1 MIRIRHA
8 RKPLAEAFKAFGTS
22 RLRPKLLPG
31 SATRKFVYR
40 KRTSIFL
47 LALVVSASWLV
58 AAETDQRGLPGV
70 PSGFHV
76 TVYASEPL
84 VRNPCA
90 MAFDAQ
96 GRLFV
101 GQGPQY
107 RKPKPDS
114 PTDRVTLLIDAD
126 QDGIAENT
134 KTFAEGF
141 NSIQGLAWYG
151 DQLWIANAPDLTVV
165 RDVDGDDVADEY
177 RRVFGGLGNLEHALH
192 GLSFAP
198 DGWLYM
204 SKGNSKGYG
213 RGDSPERFVAP
224 APLFDLWGMRPPE
237 NASMQ
242 PELGVFSRETYQHG
256 YHNPSDDWGTE
267 GGVLRCRPD
276 GTQLEVFSRGM
287 RNTWDMNFDADFNW
301 VGTDQDQDGGDRV
314 LNPFLGAHF
323 GWGHPWSPHWTGDD
337 HVPTVPICGPV
348 FHGSG
353 TGVVFG
359 ASSQFPARYRN
370 AFFCADWLGRNIF
383 LYRPKWDGGMMRN
396 MDTPKIFAKAPSGRT
411 MGSSSGVL
419 FDPTD
424 IEFGPDG
431 ALWVL
436 SWGHGYGAAME
447 DGKHVDKGRVY
458 RISYGDNAPSKKM
471 EKYDRPYSKWTADE
485 LLADLHHHALP
496 VRRTNAQN
504 ELVRRGVEVRDE
516 VMEMLRR
523 DNLPAGAATWLAWT
537 LGQIDM
543 QDESID
549 EFFSD
554 RLSQEDL
561 KVADRIQ
568 AVRVLGQRA
577 RVSNSRLPAAI
588 RDALGD
594 GHPRIRFAAVQAIH
608 VRQDAEDAELL
619 WKMIDSES
627 DRAVF
632 YAARMAVREIADP
645 KSLRTKLS
653 GSSSGQ
659 RLAALLNLLE
669 IAELSGDEVLP
680 LRLDSDPRVAEIAS
694 SFVSKVGTSQ
704 APVLQIQGKSS
715 QAAASV
721 QVEILM
727 GDVPKGLHVRYTKD
741 GSEPTDTTGI
751 IYAGPFSIQYSNVVS
766 ASLFRGRQKMGPV
779 LRRSYASLASA
790 EPNGSSDTPDILTIP
805 MDVANI
811 RTGNGRPYKATTIA
825 IGSRVYGNR
834 KYSWL
839 SLPSEIIGHTVIESR
854 NGDSDVGSTG
864 DSFLSFELDSDSD
877 VYVAHDERITEKPD
891 WLEEFR
897 ATSLRASTR
906 DTTYRLFAK
915 RFPPGKVQ
923 LGGNTRDGVTKARS
937 QYVTII
943 KPAPLQPREVA
954 TTIEQSLQKLATASF
969 RRGAR
974 LFFEQSDCA
983 KCHRIGDWGNAFAPN
998 LSNMGTRAA
1007 PKTIAESILDPSAVI
1022 MEGFHSV
1029 SVLTDDGK
1037 VFQGFIKQESGL
1049 NVELVQADGKVLSI
1063 PRESIELRKRQQ
1075 VSVMPDGLAK
1085 QLNPQH
1091 VADLIRFI
1099 IDAGKKP
1106 ELLQSLSSLAANTSP
1121 IGPDTTAV
1129 ATASAANHE
1138 SVHPA
1143 ARADTTAPITFRDDG
1158 KALQIHSGKN
1168 KLATYIYQHDQ
1179 VKRPFFA
1186 HVKSPS
1192 GTQVTRN
1199 FPPGK
1204 GDRQDHADMHPG
1216 IWLAFG
1222 DLDGEDFWRNKGR
1235 VVHKGFTQGP
1245 TTGPGLGSF
1254 SHRKSYQR
1262 ADGSVVCFED
1272 FRCVIR
1278 VLEEGYLLQWDSTFS
1293 SPEGDAFYFGDQ
1305 EEMGL
1310 GIRVASEIAELKSGQ
1325 IADSAG
1331 RRGAKQVWSQ
1341 PAKWCDYSGT
1351 IGSER
1356 IGMTILCHPDNFRES
1371 WMHARNYGVIAANPF
1386 GRQAM
1391 KKGPKSRI
1399 EVSGDA
1405 GLRLQY
1411 GILLHGPTPD
1421 LETVYRRYVDLAGS
1435 QN

>member
-1 MIRIRHA
+1 MNR
-8 RKPLAEAFKAFGTS
+8 
-22 RLRPKLLPG
+22 
-31 SATRKFVYR
+31 
-40 KRTSIFL
+40 IFL
-47 LALVVSASWLV
+47 LTIICCASRLI
-58 AAETDQRGLPGV
+58 AAETETAGLPQV
-70 PSGFHV
+70 PSGFKV
-76 TVYASEPL
+76 TVYAKEPL

-96 GRLFV
+96 GRLFI

-126 QDGIAENT
+126 QDGRADHT
-134 KTFAEGF
+134 KIFAEGF
-141 NSIQGLAWYG
+141 NSIQGMAWYG

-177 RRVFGGLGNLEHALH
+177 RRVYGGLGNLEHALH
-192 GLSFAP
+192 GLCFAP

-224 APLFDLWGMRPPE
+224 SPFFDLWGMELPK
-237 NASMQ
+237 NAPVQ
-242 PELGVFSRETYQHG
+242 PEPEVFSPETYRHG

-287 RNTWDMNFDADFNW
+287 RNTWDMNFDAEFNW

-314 LNPFLGAHF
+314 LTPFLDAHF
-323 GWGHPWSPHWTGDD
+323 GWGHAWSPHWTGED
-337 HVPTVPICGPV
+337 HVPTVPMGGPV

-353 TGVVFG
+353 TGVVYG
-359 ASSQFPARYRN
+359 ASPRFPASYRD

-396 MDTPKIFAKAPSGRT
+396 MDKPEIFAKAPSGRT
-411 MGSSSGVL
+411 MGSSQGVL

-447 DGKHVDKGRVY
+447 DGKQVDKGRVY
-458 RISYGDNAPSKKM
+458 RISYGDSAPKKKS
-471 EKYDRPYSKWTADE
+471 EKYDRTYSEWTADE
-485 LLADLHHHALP
+485 LLVDLHHHALP

-504 ELVRRGVEVRDE
+504 ELVRRGVEVQDE
-516 VMEMLRR
+516 IIEMLRR
-523 DNLPAGAATWLAWT
+523 DNLPTGAATWLAWT
-537 LGQIDM
+537 LGQIGIE
-543 QDESID
+543 DESID
-549 EFFSD
+549 RFFSS
-554 RLSQEDL
+554 RLTREGL
-561 KVADRIQ
+561 RVADRIQ
-568 AVRVLGQRA
+568 AVRVLGRRA
-577 RVSNSRLPAAI
+577 RLSHSRLPAAV
-588 RDALGD
+588 RDALSD
-594 GHPRIRFAAVQAIH
+594 QHPRIRFAAAQAIRE
-608 VRQDAEDAELL
+608 RQDVEDAESL
-619 WKMIDSES
+619 WNLIDSES

-632 YAARMAVREIADP
+632 YAARMALGKIADP

-653 GSSSGQ
+653 SSSSGQ

-669 IAELSGDEVLP
+669 LAELSGDEVLP
-680 LRLDSDPRVAEIAS
+680 LRLDPDPRVAEIAS

-704 APVLQIQGKSS
+704 TPVLQIQRKSS
-715 QAAASV
+715 QEADSV
-721 QVEILM
+721 EVEILM
-727 GDVPKGLHVRYTKD
+727 GDVPEGLHVRYTRD
-741 GSEPTDTTGI
+741 GSEPTDTSGI
-751 IYAGPFSIQYSNVVS
+751 KYAEPFSIQTSDVVS

-779 LRRSYASLASA
+779 LCRSYASLTSA
-790 EPNGSSDTPDILTIP
+790 ELDAPDVPTIP

-811 RTGNGRPYKATTIA
+811 KTTNDQPYKATTIA
-825 IGSRVYGNR
+825 IGSRAYGNR
-834 KYSWL
+834 QYRWQ
-839 SLPSEIIGHTVIESR
+839 SLPSEVIGHTIIESL

-864 DSFLSFELDSDSD
+864 DSFLSFELDSDAD
-877 VYVAHDERITEKPD
+877 VYVAHDERITEKPK
-891 WLEEFR
+891 WLKEFD
-897 ATSLRASTR
+897 ATSLRARTR
-906 DTTYRLFAK
+906 DTSYQLFAK
-915 RFPPGKVQ
+915 RFTPGKVR
-923 LGGNTRDGVTKARS
+923 LGGNTLDGVTKARS

-943 KPAPLQPREVA
+943 KPAPLQPRDVA
-954 TTIEQSLQKLATASF
+954 TTIEESLQKLPSASF
-969 RRGAR
+969 HRGAR
-974 LFFEQSDCA
+974 LFFEQSNCA
-983 KCHRIGDWGNAFAPN
+983 KCHRLGDWGNAFAPN

-1007 PKTIAESILDPSAVI
+1007 PETIAESILDPSAVI
-1022 MEGFHSV
+1022 MEGFHLV
-1029 SVLTDDGK
+1029 SVLTNEGQ

-1049 NVELVQADGKVLSI
+1049 NVELVQADGKVIVI

-1085 QLNPQH
+1085 QLSPQQ

-1099 IDAGKKP
+1099 VDAGKNP
-1106 ELLQSLSSLAANTSP
+1106 ELLRSLSSFAANKSP
-1121 IGPDTTAV
+1121 VSSDPTLVTTDSTARH
-1129 ATASAANHE
+1129 ATVHAE
-1138 SVHPA
+1138 SPPN
-1143 ARADTTAPITFRDDG
+1143 TTAPITFHDDG

-1168 KLATYIYQHDQ
+1168 KIATYIYQHDK

-1199 FPPGK
+1199 FPPEK

-1222 DLDGEDFWRNKGR
+1222 DLNGEDFWRNKGS
-1235 VVHKGFTQGP
+1235 VVHKGFTQSP
-1245 TTGPGLGSF
+1245 TGGSGIGSF
-1254 SHRKSYQR
+1254 IQRKAYQR

-1272 FRCVIR
+1272 FRCTIR
-1278 VLEEGYLLQWDSTFS
+1278 ILEEGYLLQLDSTFS
-1293 SPEGDAFYFGDQ
+1293 SPEGNLFYFGDQ

-1310 GIRVASEIAELKSGQ
+1310 GIRVATEIAELESGE
-1325 IADSAG
+1325 ITDSEG
-1331 RRGAKQVWSQ
+1331 RRGAEQVWSQ
-1341 PAKWCDYSGT
+1341 PSKWCDYSGT
-1351 IGSER
+1351 VGDER

-1371 WMHARNYGVIAANPF
+1371 WMHARNYGVIAANLF

-1399 EVSGDA
+1399 EVSGEE

-1411 GILLHGPTPD
+1411 GILLHGQTPD
-1421 LETVYRRYVDLAGS
+1421 LDAVHRRYVDLLGS